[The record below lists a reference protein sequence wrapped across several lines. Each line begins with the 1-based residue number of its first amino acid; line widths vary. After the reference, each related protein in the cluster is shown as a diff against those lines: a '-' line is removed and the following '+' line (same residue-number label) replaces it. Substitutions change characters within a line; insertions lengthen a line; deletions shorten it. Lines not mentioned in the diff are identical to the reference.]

1 MPKPDRNTAEYA
13 AYKAARRAQKLRE
26 ENERDAMESLNVSPR
41 NRSRSRSR
49 GRYERHDSED
59 EEGSADE
66 SELSRNSGKRSHSRS
81 PPTDLRGGEQT
92 ARSVG
97 GVPHGALK
105 PSTYGYGH
113 SHSAS
118 APSVTT
124 KYNGQVTLP
133 VGLAPPA
140 GPSFTGSHPNSPLVA
155 PYSGPPPIGTTYY
168 PASGPG
174 SNHSS
179 PHPTVS
185 APPLPASYP
194 GQGRPAVQTVFQ
206 YQTDGPNIGPR
217 PYGGDPSPPPQLDP
231 NHPGLMPGEGAGK
244 VYPPGQAPQQWN
256 NTDYYAQVLSDQAT
270 SSSLHHSI
278 AVTSSSGVKIN
289 ENGPGRLS
297 GGSLGKKVSNK
308 LGNLSIAGF
317 SGSGSPSA
325 SSAHGTYANIQP
337 ATSASLTI
345 PGYGNSMTVGAS
357 GGAFPPPSPALQP
370 YHGTYQSI
378 SPMPSPNFNPS
389 NGPPHSPPRFSA
401 SGSLSAGKHQVS
413 GSFSLGPPA
422 YPKPQH
428 GHSASL
434 GSLGAHSRPSYNGE
448 SSNPSYN
455 PAVAPGQ
462 GQQSYN
468 ASIIPPP
475 PSSAYSQ
482 PATVNPYHP
491 PARSDSES
499 EPEVEKKSKKPVV
512 VYNPLPDAQRLLQEL
527 KHTFTRP
534 QTEPLIDILPTLT
547 MQQLSALKRE
557 YKKIYNSVNL
567 AKHIKSVFTTST
579 PFGKLAFAVALGPY
593 ESEAWFANSWY
604 QKKETRNELLIES
617 LMGKSNIETA
627 AIKAAFRDAKYG
639 GSLEKA
645 VAEELMADKFR
656 LAVMTQLSCTK
667 MEKDERVYLDN
678 VARDVEKLYSLLER
692 PSGGET
698 EMIGIIVQRNDL
710 ALMEISLQ
718 YKQRFGRD
726 LAKDIRKHS
735 KNLAGETLLHVL
747 AGALDKPLRDAKLL
761 DQAITAAVEQGRE
774 DLLITRACRM
784 HWELKHL
791 NRVKRAFKKKF
802 KISVGER
809 ILHAT
814 KGSYREFL
822 LRMLRED

>member
-26 ENERDAMESLNVSPR
+26 ENERDARESLNVSPR

-59 EEGSADE
+59 EEGSEDE
-66 SELSRNSGKRSHSRS
+66 SELSRNSGKRSQSRS
-81 PPTDLRGGEQT
+81 PPTDSRNGEQT

-118 APSVTT
+118 APSVIT
-124 KYNGQVTLP
+124 KYNGQGSVTRPLPPGHFPSPDGNGTISYGVAVPLP
-133 VGLAPPA
+133 VGLAPPV
-140 GPSFTGSHPNSPLVA
+140 GLSFTGSHPNSPLVA

-168 PASGPG
+168 PTAGPG

-194 GQGRPAVQTVFQ
+194 GQGRPALQSVFQ
-206 YQTDGPNIGPR
+206 YQTDGPNIGPK

-256 NTDYYAQVLSDQAT
+256 NTDYYAHVLSDQAAST
-270 SSSLHHSI
+270 SLHHSI

-308 LGNLSIAGF
+308 LGNLSIPGF
-317 SGSGSPSA
+317 SGSGSAGA

-337 ATSASLTI
+337 VAGPSLTI
-345 PGYGNSMTVGAS
+345 PGYGNSMTVGAPS
-357 GGAFPPPSPALQP
+357 GAFPPPSPALQP

-378 SPMPSPNFNPS
+378 SPMPSPIFNPS
-389 NGPPHSPPRFSA
+389 SGPPHSPPRFSA
-401 SGSLSAGKHQVS
+401 SGSISAGKHQVS

-448 SSNPSYN
+448 SNNPSYN

-468 ASIIPPP
+468 APTIPPPP
-475 PSSAYSQ
+475 PSSVSSH
-482 PATVNPYHP
+482 PAAVTPYHP
-491 PARSDSES
+491 PARSDSDS
-499 EPEVEKKSKKPVV
+499 EPETEKKPKKPVA

-547 MQQLSALKRE
+547 IPQLSALKRE

-667 MEKDERVYLDN
+667 MEKEERVYLDD
-678 VARDVEKLYSLLER
+678 VARDVEKLNSILER
-692 PSGGET
+692 SSGGET

-718 YKQRFGRD
+718 YKKKFGRD

-735 KNLAGETLLHVL
+735 KNLAVSSLF
-747 AGALDKPLRDAKLL
+747 PLSASSFPLFSFLFISSPPFRVQTHDRGWA
-761 DQAITAAVEQGRE
+761 AAMRPMYRRVSTSTAAVVWGPHR
-774 DLLITRACRM
+774 DNPR
-784 HWELKHL
+784 
-791 NRVKRAFKKKF
+791 
-802 KISVGER
+802 
-809 ILHAT
+809 
-814 KGSYREFL
+814 
-822 LRMLRED
+822 